1 MRSFIGWIGG
11 KSHLKNQ
18 IISLIPSDCNRYIEV
33 CGGAGWVLFGKDKIK
48 GQMEIFNDI
57 DGDLINLYK
66 QIKYNCS
73 ALQKEIDWLQS
84 RELFSQYRYE
94 IENQVELT
102 DLQRAAR
109 YLYLIKCSFGSNRN
123 SFATAPKT
131 IYNIVSELPKYKERL
146 KSVII
151 ENRDFEDLIKT
162 YDRDSALFYVDP
174 PYVAS
179 ERYYNRNYTKFN
191 KDDHIRLNA
200 VLKGI
205 KGRFIL
211 SYNDCDF
218 IRNLLSDLL
227 GKYRITQ
234 AELARKTG
242 IRPATICDIYNEMCD
257 RINLEHLDRICE
269 VLGCDVADILE
280 YQPNKIKKT
289 GTNLILEQ
297 NGNRKK
303 NN

>member
-18 IISLIPSDCNRYIEV
+18 IISLIPSDSNRYIEV

-48 GQMEIFNDI
+48 GQMEVFNDV

-73 ALQKEIDWLQS
+73 ALQKEVDWLQS

-218 IRNLLSDLL
+218 IRDLYKGYNIKCVSRQNLL
-227 GKYRITQ
+227 
-234 AELARKTG
+234 
-242 IRPATICDIYNEMCD
+242 PATPDNCVEFK
-257 RINLEHLDRICE
+257 E
-269 VLGCDVADILE
+269 VI
-280 YQPNKIKKT
+280 I
-289 GTNLILEQ
+289 TNFVM
-297 NGNRKK
+297 N
-303 NN
+303 

>member
-48 GQMEIFNDI
+48 GQMEI
-57 DGDLINLYK
+57 
-66 QIKYNCS
+66 
-73 ALQKEIDWLQS
+73 DWLQS

-109 YLYLIKCSFGSNRN
+109 YFYLIKCSFGSNRN

-218 IRNLLSDLL
+218 IRNLYKDYNIKCVSRQNLL
-227 GKYRITQ
+227 
-234 AELARKTG
+234 
-242 IRPATICDIYNEMCD
+242 PATLII
-257 RINLEHLDRICE
+257 
-269 VLGCDVADILE
+269 VWSS
-280 YQPNKIKKT
+280 KK
-289 GTNLILEQ
+289 LS
-297 NGNRKK
+297 
-303 NN
+303 